1 MCYLRNH
8 FENLFRQS
16 LVDHRIINMPKIHS
30 RFSVIAS
37 IVSLSSSFFSSPIAA
52 QTASS
57 IALPPVAKGA
67 IRIATFNAALNRKSD
82 GQLVKDLRNGD
93 EQAKR
98 IATIVQ
104 LVAPDIL
111 LLNEVDYSN
120 GDAAKILFED
130 YLNNPQAPKLAPE
143 KDLFKYFYTSSV
155 NTGVPSGQDLNLNG
169 RSNDADDGWGY
180 GAFPGQYGMAVFSKL
195 PIQTDAIRTFQMLK
209 WSAMPEAKRPFVV
222 DKATGAKSFFHSD
235 ALWQELR
242 LSSKSHW
249 DVPIQ
254 IGNSI
259 LHVIA
264 SHPTPPVF
272 DGLEDRNG
280 CRNHDEIRLIKDY
293 VEGES
298 GADYIVD
305 DNGKAG
311 PLDQSSS
318 FVVLGDLNSDP
329 VDGSGISQGII
340 DLLASKRVASKAIPS
355 SQGAI
360 EANAKQG
367 QANLKQKGKPEHDT
381 ADFNDKSTGNLRVD
395 FALPSSDCTVVD
407 SGVFW
412 PTVSEL
418 SDVDR
423 ELIEASDHRLVW
435 IDIRLP

>member
-1 MCYLRNH
+1 MRHLRNR
-8 FENLFRQS
+8 FES
-16 LVDHRIINMPKIHS
+16 LLYPRLIDRRIVNMPKIHC
-30 RFSVIAS
+30 RFAVIAS
-37 IVSLSSSFFSSPIAA
+37 IVSLSISFFSLPIAA
-52 QTASS
+52 QTASN
-57 IALPPVAKGA
+57 ITLPPVAKGA

-82 GQLVKDLRNGD
+82 GQLVKDLQAGD
-93 EQAKR
+93 DQAKR

-120 GDAAKILFED
+120 GEAAKILFED
-130 YLNNPQAPKLAPE
+130 YLNKPQAPKLAPE
-143 KDLFKYFYTSSV
+143 KDLFKYYYTSSV
-155 NTGVPSGQDLNLNG
+155 NTGVPSGYDLNLNG

-180 GAFPGQYGMAVFSKL
+180 GAFPGQYGMAVFSKQ
-195 PIQTDAIRTFQMLK
+195 PIQTDAIRTFQMFK
-209 WSAMPEAKRPFVV
+209 WSSMPEAKRPFVT
-222 DKATGAKSFFHSD
+222 DKATGEKSFFHSD

-254 IGNSI
+254 IGDST

-293 VEGES
+293 VEGDS
-298 GADYIVD
+298 IAGYIVD
-305 DNGKAG
+305 DSGKAG
-311 PLDQSSS
+311 PLDQTAS
-318 FVVLGDLNSDP
+318 FVIVGDLNSDP
-329 VDGSGISQGII
+329 VDGSGISKGII
-340 DLLASKRVASKAIPS
+340 DLLASKRVASKTIPS

-367 QANLKQKGKPEHDT
+367 QTNLKQKGKPESDT

-395 FALPSSDCTVVD
+395 FVLPSSDCTVVN

>member
-1 MCYLRNH
+1 
-8 FENLFRQS
+8 
-16 LVDHRIINMPKIHS
+16 MPKIHS
-30 RFSVIAS
+30 RFAVIAS
-37 IVSLSSSFFSSPIAA
+37 IVSLSSSFCSSPIAA
-52 QTASS
+52 QTASN

-82 GQLVKDLRNGD
+82 GQLFKDLQTGD
-93 EQAKR
+93 DQAKR

-111 LLNEVDYSN
+111 LLNEVDYSK
-120 GDAAKILFED
+120 GDAAKILFEG
-130 YLNNPQAPKLAPE
+130 YLNKPQAPKLALE
-143 KDLFKYFYTSSV
+143 KDLFRYYYTSSV
-155 NTGVPSGQDLNLNG
+155 NTGVPSGHDLNLNG

-180 GAFPGQYGMAVFSKL
+180 GAFPGQYGMAVFSKH

-254 IGNSI
+254 IGDFT
-259 LHVIA
+259 LHMIA

-305 DNGKAG
+305 DNGKVG
-311 PLDQSSS
+311 PLASSSS
-318 FVVLGDLNSDP
+318 FVIVGDLNSDP
-329 VDGSGISQGII
+329 VDGSGISQGIV

-360 EANAKQG
+360 EANSKQG
-367 QANLKQKGKPEHDT
+367 QANLKQKGEPEHDT

-395 FALPSSDCTVVD
+395 FVLPSSDCTVVH

-435 IDIRLP
+435 VDIQLP

>member
-1 MCYLRNH
+1 LRHLRNR
-8 FENLFRQS
+8 FES
-16 LVDHRIINMPKIHS
+16 LLYPRLIDRRIVNMPKIHC
-30 RFSVIAS
+30 RFAVIAS
-37 IVSLSSSFFSSPIAA
+37 IVSLSISFFSLPIAA
-52 QTASS
+52 QTASN
-57 IALPPVAKGA
+57 ITLPPVAKGA

-82 GQLVKDLRNGD
+82 GQLVKDLQAGD
-93 EQAKR
+93 DQAKR

-120 GDAAKILFED
+120 GEAAKILFED
-130 YLNNPQAPKLAPE
+130 YLNKPQAPKLAPE
-143 KDLFKYFYTSSV
+143 KDLFKYYYTSSV
-155 NTGVPSGQDLNLNG
+155 NTGVPSGYDLNLNG

-180 GAFPGQYGMAVFSKL
+180 GAFPGQYGMAVFSKQ
-195 PIQTDAIRTFQMLK
+195 PIQTDAIRTFQMFK
-209 WSAMPEAKRPFVV
+209 WSSMPEAKRPFVT
-222 DKATGAKSFFHSD
+222 DKATGEKSFFHSD

-254 IGNSI
+254 IGDST

-293 VEGES
+293 VEGDS
-298 GADYIVD
+298 IAGYIVD
-305 DNGKAG
+305 DSGKAG
-311 PLDQSSS
+311 PLDQTAS
-318 FVVLGDLNSDP
+318 FVIVGDLNSDP
-329 VDGSGISQGII
+329 VDGSGISKGII
-340 DLLASKRVASKAIPS
+340 DLLASKRVASKTIPS

-367 QANLKQKGKPEHDT
+367 QTNLKQKGKPESDT

-395 FALPSSDCTVVD
+395 FVLPSSDCTVVN

>member
-1 MCYLRNH
+1 MRHLRNR
-8 FENLFRQS
+8 FES
-16 LVDHRIINMPKIHS
+16 LLYPSLIDRRIVNMPKIHS
-30 RFSVIAS
+30 RFAVIAS
-37 IVSLSSSFFSSPIAA
+37 IVSLSISFFSLPIAA
-52 QTASS
+52 QTASN
-57 IALPPVAKGA
+57 ITLPPVAKGA

-82 GQLVKDLRNGD
+82 GQLVKDLQAGD
-93 EQAKR
+93 DQAKR

-120 GDAAKILFED
+120 GEAAKILFED
-130 YLNNPQAPKLAPE
+130 YLNKPQAPKLAPE
-143 KDLFKYFYTSSV
+143 KDLFKYYYTSSV
-155 NTGVPSGQDLNLNG
+155 NTGVPSGYDLNLNG

-180 GAFPGQYGMAVFSKL
+180 GAFPGQYGMAVFSKQ
-195 PIQTDAIRTFQMLK
+195 PIQTDAIRTFQMFK
-209 WSAMPEAKRPFVV
+209 WSSMPEAKRPFVT
-222 DKATGAKSFFHSD
+222 DKATGEKSFFHYD

-254 IGNSI
+254 IGEST

-293 VEGES
+293 VEGDS
-298 GADYIVD
+298 IAGYIVD

-311 PLDQSSS
+311 PLDQTAS
-318 FVVLGDLNSDP
+318 FVIVGDLNSDP
-329 VDGSGISQGII
+329 VDGSGISKGII
-340 DLLASKRVASKAIPS
+340 DLLASKRVASKTIPS

-367 QANLKQKGKPEHDT
+367 QTNLKQKGKPESDT

-395 FALPSSDCTVVD
+395 FVLPSSDCTVVN

>member
-1 MCYLRNH
+1 MRHLQIR
-8 FENLFRQS
+8 FENPLRPS
-16 LVDHRIINMPKIHS
+16 LVDHTSINMPKIHS
-30 RFSVIAS
+30 RFAIIAS

-52 QTASS
+52 QTASR

-67 IRIATFNAALNRKSD
+67 IRIATFNAALNRKSG
-82 GQLVKDLRNGD
+82 GQLVKDLQAGD

-104 LVAPDIL
+104 LVMPDIL

-120 GDAAKILFED
+120 GDAAKILIED
-130 YLNNPQAPKLAPE
+130 YLNKPQAPKLALE
-143 KDLFKYFYTSSV
+143 KDLFKYYYTSSV
-155 NTGVPSGQDLNLNG
+155 NTGVPSGHDLNLNG

-180 GAFPGQYGMAVFSKL
+180 GAFPGQYGMAVFSKH

-209 WSAMPEAKRPFVV
+209 WSLMPEAKRPFVT
-222 DKATGAKSFFHSD
+222 DKATGEKSFFHSD

-249 DVPIQ
+249 DVPVQ
-254 IGNSI
+254 IGDSV

-298 GADYIVD
+298 NAKYIVD
-305 DNGKAG
+305 DNGKVG
-311 PLDQSSS
+311 PLDPSSS
-318 FVVLGDLNSDP
+318 FVIVGDLNSDP
-329 VDGSGISQGII
+329 VDGSGISKGII
-340 DLLASKRVASKAIPS
+340 DLLASERVASKAIPS

-360 EANAKQG
+360 EANSKQG

-418 SDVDR
+418 GDVDR

>member
-1 MCYLRNH
+1 
-8 FENLFRQS
+8 
-16 LVDHRIINMPKIHS
+16 MPKIHS
-30 RFSVIAS
+30 RFAVIAS
-37 IVSLSSSFFSSPIAA
+37 IVSLSISFFSLPIAA
-52 QTASS
+52 QTASN
-57 IALPPVAKGA
+57 ITLPPVAKGA

-82 GQLVKDLRNGD
+82 GQLVKDLQAGD
-93 EQAKR
+93 DQAKR

-120 GDAAKILFED
+120 GEAAKILFED
-130 YLNNPQAPKLAPE
+130 YLNKPQAPKLAPE
-143 KDLFKYFYTSSV
+143 KDLFKYYYTSSV
-155 NTGVPSGQDLNLNG
+155 NTGVPSGYDLNLNG

-180 GAFPGQYGMAVFSKL
+180 GAFPGQYGMAVFSKQ
-195 PIQTDAIRTFQMLK
+195 PIQTDAIRTFQMFK
-209 WSAMPEAKRPFVV
+209 WSSMPEAKRPFVT
-222 DKATGAKSFFHSD
+222 DKATGEKSFFHSD

-254 IGNSI
+254 IGEST

-293 VEGES
+293 VEGDS
-298 GADYIVD
+298 IAGYIVD

-311 PLDQSSS
+311 PLDQTAS
-318 FVVLGDLNSDP
+318 FVIVGDLNSDP
-329 VDGSGISQGII
+329 VDGSGISKGII
-340 DLLASKRVASKAIPS
+340 DLLASKRVASKTIPS

-367 QANLKQKGKPEHDT
+367 QTNLKQKGKPESDT

-395 FALPSSDCTVVD
+395 FVLPSSDCTVVN

>member
-1 MCYLRNH
+1 LRHLRNR
-8 FENLFRQS
+8 FES
-16 LVDHRIINMPKIHS
+16 LLYPSLIDRRIVNMPKIHS
-30 RFSVIAS
+30 RFAVIAS
-37 IVSLSSSFFSSPIAA
+37 IVSLSISFFSLPIAA
-52 QTASS
+52 QTASN
-57 IALPPVAKGA
+57 ITLPPVAKGA

-82 GQLVKDLRNGD
+82 GQLVKDLQAGD
-93 EQAKR
+93 DQAKR

-120 GDAAKILFED
+120 GEAAKILFED
-130 YLNNPQAPKLAPE
+130 YLNKPQAPKLAPE
-143 KDLFKYFYTSSV
+143 KDLFKYYYTSSV
-155 NTGVPSGQDLNLNG
+155 NTGVPSGYDLNLNG

-180 GAFPGQYGMAVFSKL
+180 GAFPGQYGMAVFSKQ
-195 PIQTDAIRTFQMLK
+195 PIQTDAIRTFQMFK
-209 WSAMPEAKRPFVV
+209 WSSMPEAKRPFVT
-222 DKATGAKSFFHSD
+222 DKATGEKSFFHSD

-254 IGNSI
+254 IGEST

-293 VEGES
+293 VEGDS
-298 GADYIVD
+298 IAGYIVD

-311 PLDQSSS
+311 PLDQTAS
-318 FVVLGDLNSDP
+318 FVIVGDLNSDP
-329 VDGSGISQGII
+329 VDGSGISKGII
-340 DLLASKRVASKAIPS
+340 DLLASKRVASKTIPS

-367 QANLKQKGKPEHDT
+367 QTNLKQKGKPESDT

-395 FALPSSDCTVVD
+395 FVLPSSDCTVVN